1 MEAVDFKVVLKQV
14 AALAGI
20 DQDAI
25 PNSFFIQ
32 VRDFADLRV
41 SHAWDRAEWPEAIR
55 YDSPTV
61 STSGNIN
68 KFTYPTGADVIL
80 NVFSDDPRTSTTIKS
95 YSYTLTDTGSARE
108 VILPE
113 ADTSVTVEY
122 KESPPAFIGDVHLTA
137 SKTYAAGEQAYYN
150 GNFYS
155 ANSGVGTCGAGGHS
169 TESACTGA
177 GETWTPGPTGAWSA
191 AEWTLVKVPKFLQG
205 YLVRSCYSDYM
216 RSNGQTQEAAIEDNI
231 AEGLLFREVEK
242 LTRQQGQ
249 TRRVE
254 MGVY

>member
-32 VRDFADLRV
+32 VRDFADRRV

-80 NVFSDDPRTSTTIKS
+80 NVFSDDPRTSTTIKT
-95 YSYTLTDTGSARE
+95 YSYTLTDTGTARE

-122 KESPPAFIGDVHLTA
+122 KEAPPAFTGDVHLTVN
-137 SKTYAAGEQAYYN
+137 KTYADGEQAYQN
-150 GNFYS
+150 GNFYT
-155 ANSGVGTCGAGGHS
+155 AKADDTSGAFVEG
-169 TESACTGA
+169 
-177 GETWTPGPTGAWSA
+177 
-191 AEWTLVKVPKFLQG
+191 EWTIVKVPRFLQG

-216 RSNGQTQEAAIEDNI
+216 RSNGQTQEAALEDNV
-231 AEGLLFREVEK
+231 AEGVLFREVEK

>member
-55 YDSPTV
+55 YSSPTV

-68 KFTYPTGADVIL
+68 KFPYPTGADVIL

-122 KESPPAFIGDVHLTA
+122 KESPPAFIGDVHLTVN
-137 SKTYAAGEQAYYN
+137 KTYAASEQAYQN
-150 GNFYS
+150 GNFYT
-155 ANSGVGTCGAGGHS
+155 ANAGSTSGAFVEG
-169 TESACTGA
+169 
-177 GETWTPGPTGAWSA
+177 
-191 AEWTLVKVPKFLQG
+191 EWTIVKVPKFLQG

-231 AEGLLFREVEK
+231 AEGVLFREVEK

>member
-61 STSGNIN
+61 SASGNIN

-80 NVFSDDPRTSTTIKS
+80 NVFSDDPRTSTTIKA

-137 SKTYAAGEQAYYN
+137 NKTYAASEQAYQN
-150 GNFYS
+150 GNFYT
-155 ANSGVGTCGAGGHS
+155 ANAGSTSGAFAEG
-169 TESACTGA
+169 
-177 GETWTPGPTGAWSA
+177 
-191 AEWTLVKVPKFLQG
+191 EWTIVKVPKFLQG

-231 AEGLLFREVEK
+231 AEGVLFREVEK

>member
-1 MEAVDFKVVLKQV
+1 MEAVDFKVVLKQT

-32 VRDFADLRV
+32 VRDFADRRV
-41 SHAWDRAEWPEAIR
+41 SQAWDRAEWPEAIR
-55 YDSPTV
+55 YNSPTV
-61 STSGNIN
+61 NTSGNIN

-80 NVFSDDPRTSTTIKS
+80 NVFSDDPRTSTTIKT
-95 YSYTLTDTGSARE
+95 YGYTLTDTGSARE
-108 VILPE
+108 VIIPE

-122 KESPPAFIGDVHLTA
+122 KEAAPTFTGDTHQTA
-137 SKTYAAGEQAYYN
+137 NKTYAAGEQSYYD

-155 ANSGVGTCGAGGHS
+155 ANAGS
-169 TESACTGA
+169 TS
-177 GETWTPGPTGAWSA
+177 GAWSA
-191 AEWTLVKVPKFLQG
+191 GAWTVVKVPRFLQG
-205 YLVRSCYSDYM
+205 YLVKGCFADYM
-216 RSNGQTQEAAIEDNI
+216 RSNGQTQEAAIEDNM